1 MSERVRR
8 ASQPPDLRLSLDP
21 AGEGQDGGEG
31 GGGWRIS
38 PTDIS
43 QYTRLD
49 QCMRYLRLRLYE
61 RMRGLNFMYSYGVT
75 PQAIPPM
82 LTRSGREFEE
92 RVEQAVAARFR
103 TINFAR
109 QAGTLT
115 NPANPARGPDNQQV
129 VQLARDLRP
138 GEVIYLFQPRL
149 TVHIAGWQMSGDI
162 DILRMERDGSA
173 QLRLLISD
181 AKSSTAARVEHR
193 LQVAFYRTMLAA
205 LLEQHGVP
213 FASIDTAILYRG
225 TPDPA
230 DSQDAVSAT
239 GTNIEEQRRAAV
251 ELFGVDDAFLEVTPD
266 PDAYLQSVEDL
277 VTGPQSVARQVASM
291 PFEEVPFH
299 LDRRCDN
306 CLYNEFCMKWS
317 AERDDLSLLPHL
329 TAMDKDALRRA
340 GVRTVRDL
348 AAIKELRRSVPDMH
362 RTGAGAG
369 GGGGT
374 EAQAGQGIS
383 AEEVQNG
390 TFDLVPAPGMEGLV
404 RRLAASWP
412 VGPRLDELIYRARAF
427 RRWKGDPL
435 EAPRYIPGKG
445 HGSLP
450 YCDPH
455 HNPNLVRVYV
465 DAGHDYLHN
474 RVYMLGALVVA
485 CEHGEPRPDRRRTIV
500 HITDGPPDSPHKE
513 EQLFVRWIAD
523 TLRAIIEL
531 AAPDP
536 DGQRKAPIHLIFY
549 DHDSQRILLD
559 GLGRHLADIFG
570 ATPLFDFLTQM
581 AAYDSPI
588 ATFLEDE
595 IRELKNYPM
604 VCQSLQAV
612 AAYLK
617 FDWNRPLPFR
627 DLFKARM
634 FDFWGKL
641 DEHAVPEGQTR
652 WYTNRARFSSQIPL
666 EYAYAA
672 WGQLPDPADLPGGDD
687 FAPYRHATPDLLKG
701 FEARRLEAIEHIAGD
716 FRGNYLTQ
724 KTPFNLPDLAQFEEK
739 APTLAHALQ
748 EFLTIERHVELAAWK
763 STRNIAPER
772 RVLMGE
778 TLLVRYVEDDQP
790 PEVIEAN
797 RQHLAR
803 QRLRDEYEAAHRS
816 EHPDDDR
823 VRLSREQK
831 KETEWSNA
839 GLSFV
844 LRLETEGVDAGV
856 DEVLGL
862 TNLRE
867 GERVVVFPRYV
878 TDSRLPP
885 DQRTLNT
892 PTPKQMLY
900 GARATITGVTVERD
914 EAGRALS
921 ARVQIRMEKGM
932 QGTLKG
938 FTFGSFNKYP
948 FEDGGLYTLDS
959 DPNDIYG
966 YWCWTVVEELCR
978 RVAAAP
984 DPPTFAHTGNAL
996 YDRLVAQAGAPLSRP
1011 LNEAEGLRFLEGL
1024 EALHAAGA
1032 LHDFEESKR
1041 QYIGEHF
1048 ANPMLLVQG
1057 PPGTGKS
1064 YTTAFSVLARMQ
1076 AAMAEGRPFRVLMSC
1091 KTHAAT
1097 DVLLDNMRHVQRKL
1111 REKSHTHPDIFDRY
1125 FDRRVLDVP
1134 LFRIA
1139 PRETRE
1145 DEGIAVLAKAA
1156 DDDVDEG
1163 RPCNADVVQGHMWC
1177 VAAATPG
1184 AVYRM
1189 IKERWGG
1196 KDLFGHYIFHCIVLD
1211 ETSQMNL
1218 PEAMMASLPLDPGGQ
1233 LIVVGDHR
1241 QMPPIVR
1248 HDWASERRRTFQQ
1261 YKTYRSLFET
1271 LLDMQPPPPIIR
1283 FAESF
1288 RLHADMAEFLRR
1300 EIYSRDGIR
1309 YHSRRHNV
1317 LKSCEIDD
1325 PFVAAVLSPDHPIVV
1340 VVHDEEGSQSRNP
1353 FERALM
1359 EPVIRAMADQRL
1371 LSLDPLSGL
1380 GVVVP
1385 HRAQRA
1391 DFQNALPVLVD
1402 RDPHTGTVRY
1412 SAVDTVERFQGGERT
1427 AILVSATES
1436 DRDYLLAASDFMYDP
1451 RRLTVAISR
1460 AKEKLVLVAS
1470 RSVFSLFSLDE
1481 EAFHNAQMWK
1491 NLLRRTCTVKLWEGE
1506 RLGHHVQVWGNAST
1520 SASTSTSGG

>member
-1 MSERVRR
+1 MADTGKDRTPS
-8 ASQPPDLRLSLDP
+8 PD
-21 AGEGQDGGEG
+21 AGFECQLEPNGE
-31 GGGWRIS
+31 WKIS

-49 QCMRYLRLRLYE
+49 QCRRYLRLRLYE
-61 RMRGLNFMYSYGVT
+61 RMRGLSFMYNYGVT

-92 RVEQAVAARFR
+92 RVEQAVAERFR

-109 QAGTLT
+109 QANSLP
-115 NPANPARGPDNQQV
+115 NPGSRGPDNQQV
-129 VQLARDLRP
+129 VQLARDLQP
-138 GEVIYLFQPRL
+138 GEAIYLFQPRI

-181 AKSSTAARVEHR
+181 AKSSTTAKVEHR
-193 LQVAFYRTMLAA
+193 LQVAFYRVMLAA

-230 DSQDAVSAT
+230 DSQDVASAT
-239 GTNIEEQRRAAV
+239 DTNIDIEEQRRAAV

-277 VTGPQSVARQVASM
+277 VTGPQSVARQVAVM

-329 TAMDKDALRRA
+329 TALDKEALRRA

-348 AAIKELRRSVPDMH
+348 ALLKEPRPTTPGVD
-362 RTGAGAG
+362 
-369 GGGGT
+369 
-374 EAQAGQGIS
+374 AQSSSGP
-383 AEEVQNG
+383 E
-390 TFDLVPAPGMEGLV
+390 LVPAPGREALV
-404 RRLAASWP
+404 ARLAATWP
-412 VGPRLDELIYRARAF
+412 VGPRLDELVCRARAY

-435 EAPRYIPGKG
+435 AYPPYIPSGG

-450 YCDPH
+450 YCDRQ

-465 DAGHDYLHN
+465 DAAHDYLHD
-474 RVYMLGALVVA
+474 RVYMLGALVAA
-485 CEHGEPRPDRRRTIV
+485 CEQGEEHPHRRRAIV
-500 HITDGPPDSPHKE
+500 HISDGPPDSPHKE
-513 EQLFVRWIAD
+513 EQLLVRWIAD
-523 TLRAIIEL
+523 TLRAIVEL
-531 AAPDP
+531 AAPDHE
-536 DGQRKAPIHLIFY
+536 GRRSAPIHLIFY
-549 DHDSQRILLD
+549 DRASQSALLD
-559 GLGRHLADIFG
+559 ALGRHLANIFG

-588 ATFLEDE
+588 ASFLEDE

-604 VCQSLQAV
+604 VCQSLQSV

-617 FDWNRPLPFR
+617 FDWNRPQPYRQLFR
-627 DLFKARM
+627 ERM

-641 DEHAVPEGQTR
+641 DEQAVPEGQSR
-652 WYTNRARFSSQIPL
+652 WYTSRARFGSQIPL

-672 WGQLPDPADLPGGDD
+672 WGQLPEPPPGPPREDE
-687 FAPYRHATPDLLKG
+687 FAPYRHVTLDLLRG
-701 FEARRLEAIEHIAGD
+701 FEERRLEAIEHIARD

-739 APTLAHALQ
+739 APTLAHALR
-748 EFLTIERHVELAAWK
+748 EFLAIERHVELAEWK
-763 STRNIAPER
+763 SARNTPPER

-778 TLLVRYVEDDQP
+778 TLLVRYVEADQP
-790 PEVIEAN
+790 PEVAEAN
-797 RQHLAR
+797 REHLAR
-803 QRLRDEYEAAHRS
+803 HRLREQYEAAYRAQ
-816 EHPDDDR
+816 HPGDDR

-831 KETEWSNA
+831 KQTEWSNA

-844 LRLETEGVDAGV
+844 LRLETEGIDAGV

-885 DQRTLNT
+885 EQRTLNT

-900 GARATITGVTVERD
+900 GARATITAVTVERD
-914 EAGRALS
+914 EADRALS
-921 ARVQIRMEKGM
+921 ACVQVRMEEGM
-932 QGTLKG
+932 QSTLKG

-996 YDRLVAQAGAPLSRP
+996 YDRLVAHAGAPLSRP
-1011 LNEAEGLRFLEGL
+1011 LNEAEGLRFFEGL
-1024 EALHAAGA
+1024 EALHRAGA

-1041 QYIGEHF
+1041 LYIGGHF
-1048 ANPMLLVQG
+1048 ANPILLVQG

-1064 YTTAFSVLARMQ
+1064 YTTAFAVLARVQ
-1076 AAMAEGRPFRVLMSC
+1076 AAMAEGRPFRVLLSC

-1097 DVLLDNMRHVQRKL
+1097 DVLLEKMRYVQRDL

-1134 LFRIA
+1134 LMRLDPKEA
-1139 PRETRE
+1139 RE
-1145 DEGIAVLAKAA
+1145 DEAGGVIVLARRKNDGDEVGRVGGGPLHHA
-1156 DDDVDEG
+1156 D
-1163 RPCNADVVQGHMWC
+1163 AVQGHMWC

-1184 AVYRM
+1184 AVYKM
-1189 IKERWGG
+1189 IKARWGG
-1196 KDLFGHYIFHCIVLD
+1196 KDLFGHYMFQCAVLD
-1211 ETSQMNL
+1211 EASQMNL
-1218 PEAMMASLPLDPGGQ
+1218 PEAIMASLSLDPNGQ

-1271 LLDMQPPPPIIR
+1271 LLDIQPPPPVIR

-1300 EIYSRDGIR
+1300 EIYSRDGIP
-1309 YHSRRHNV
+1309 YHSHKRSVLRR
-1317 LKSCEIDD
+1317 CQTDD

-1340 VVHDEEGSQSRNP
+1340 VVHDEERSQSRNP

-1359 EPVIRAMADQRL
+1359 EPVLRAMADPRL

-1391 DFQNALPVLVD
+1391 DFQSALPLLVD
-1402 RDPHTGTVRY
+1402 RDPNTGAIRY

-1427 AILVSATES
+1427 AIVVSATES
-1436 DRDYLLAASDFMYDP
+1436 DRDYLMAASDFMYDP

-1470 RSVFSLFSLDE
+1470 RSVFSLFSPDE
-1481 EAFHNAQMWK
+1481 EAFHNAQLWK

-1506 RLGHHVQVWGNAST
+1506 RLGHHVQVWGNASANG
-1520 SASTSTSGG
+1520 SASGGDG